1 MKIMILGLGK
11 SGTTA
16 LLYKIAAGLPGCH
29 AVSGGKPGK
38 RAGNYE
44 NAVYKHTYEARK
56 GKDFEL
62 YQAHLKTNGYDRK
75 IWIAR
80 DPRDV
85 AVSRMLYRWHRGRL
99 GHKQQYQA
107 HLDLVLK
114 KEQDP
119 ASIPFCEICRYTGY
133 DNWPRSLQ
141 SVLEEERLRYEEMVN
156 FVSGLG
162 DDWLLFSFEDMIRQ
176 NYAALNNYLGFG
188 VKEDAE
194 VPESTGK
201 AKVIRK
207 KSSGDWRHWFTEQD
221 VELFKPVYLP
231 YMQLMGYDCDDW
243 LPSASP
249 CIEPAYSS
257 EYMQRLPERITQDA
271 VRKLKKH
278 TLQLFGRKAG

>member
-16 LLYKIAAGLPGCH
+16 LLYKIAAGLPDCH
-29 AVSGGKPGK
+29 AFSGGKPGK
-38 RAGNYE
+38 HAGDYK

-56 GKDFEL
+56 GKDFAL
-62 YQAHLKTNGYDRK
+62 YQTHLETHGYDRK

-85 AVSRMLYRWHRGRL
+85 AVSRMLYRWHRGRM
-99 GHKQQYQA
+99 GHKQQFQA

-119 ASIPFCEICRYTGY
+119 ASVAFSEICRYTGF

-141 SVLEEERLRYEEMVN
+141 EVLEEERQRYADMVD
-156 FVSGLG
+156 FIGDLG
-162 DDWLLFSFEDMIRQ
+162 DDWFLFSFEDMVKQ
-176 NYAALNNYLGFG
+176 NYAALNGHLGFE
-188 VKEDAE
+188 VMKDTE

-221 VELFKPVYLP
+221 IELLKHAYTP

-243 LPSASP
+243 TPSDVP

-257 EYMQRLPERITQDA
+257 EYMQRLPERITQDVA
-271 VRKLKKH
+271 RKLKNQ
-278 TLQLFGRKAG
+278 TLQFFGRKVG

>member
-16 LLYKIAAGLPGCH
+16 LLYKMAAGLPDCH
-29 AVSGGKPGK
+29 AFSGGKPGK
-38 RAGNYE
+38 HAGDYA

-56 GKDFEL
+56 GKGFEL
-62 YQAHLKTNGYDRK
+62 YREHLENNDYDRK
-75 IWIAR
+75 VWIAR

-85 AVSRMLYRWHRGRL
+85 AVSRMLYRWHRGRM
-99 GHKQQYQA
+99 GHKQQFQA

-119 ASIPFCEICRYTGY
+119 ASVTFTEICRYTGF
-133 DNWPRSLQ
+133 DDWPRSLQ
-141 SVLEEERLRYEEMVN
+141 DVVEEERLRYEEMTG
-156 FVSGLG
+156 FTGSLG
-162 DDWLLFSFEDMIRQ
+162 DDWFLFSFEDMVQQ
-176 NYAALNNYLGFG
+176 NYEALNAHLGFE
-188 VKEDAE
+188 VQKDTE

-207 KSSGDWRHWFTEQD
+207 KASGDWRHWFTEQD
-221 VELFKPVYLP
+221 IELLKPVYTP

-243 LPSASP
+243 TPSDRP

-257 EYMQRLPERITQDA
+257 EYMQRLPERITQDV
-271 VRKLKKH
+271 VRKLKNQ